1 MKKAFTLIELMVA
14 IAISAV
20 ITGAIYFSLDTALE
34 SWGYSRDHLAM
45 QKVLNEVT
53 DMIASGS
60 GITYG
65 IRDGLEVIE
74 ATSER
79 IAFVP
84 PWTDNT
90 HTVASRG
97 FVYTMNRKMKPGTSV
112 PIAEVRMRGSNDY
125 LPIPISMIDKK
136 GALQTQLR
144 LSLHVPVGNRLFF
157 TYHPDSDVNADVIKT
172 IWWDPD
178 NKNIYSKYLN
188 EVTNVSENA
197 FGVEIVDFSF
207 RYYNNYNEL
216 LVKKG
221 TVPRRDISLISGIE
235 IFMKVQLGEHQKSI
249 LSFVALRNSP
259 TRSGQYSLKEGM
271 RIRVPDGENIH
282 ILLLNNITGAENGDV
297 IEFEALPRR
306 GKSWTLAIKFSRAGL
321 AEPKIE
327 SYVVE
332 YPTGNVVFTSFPH
345 MSAQTGL
352 NFMTLDP
359 NGLFDYDDDLD
370 IKDIVSLGG
379 DVTLEVRKMD
389 VEGAGLFVRP

>member
-1 MKKAFTLIELMVA
+1 MKKSFTLIELMVA
-14 IAISAV
+14 ISISAI

-34 SWGYSRDHLAM
+34 SWGYSRDNLAM
-45 QKVLNEVT
+45 QKVLNEIA
-53 DMIASGS
+53 DMISGGA

-65 IRDGLEVIE
+65 IRDGLEIIE
-74 ATSER
+74 ATEKR

-90 HTVASRG
+90 HTVASRD
-97 FVYTMNRKMKPGTSV
+97 FIYTMNRKIKPGTAV
-112 PIAEVRMRGSNDY
+112 PITEVRMPVSNEY
-125 LPIPISMIDKK
+125 LSIPVSMIDKK
-136 GALQTQLR
+136 GAAQTQLR
-144 LSLHVPVGNRLFF
+144 LSLSAPIGSRLFF
-157 TYHPDSDVNADVIKT
+157 TYHPDTVANADVIKT

-178 NKNIYSKYLN
+178 NKHIYSEYLH

-197 FGVEIVDFSF
+197 FGVEVVDFSLK
-207 RYYNNYNEL
+207 YYNNYNEL
-216 LVKKG
+216 LVKRG
-221 TVPRRDISLISGIE
+221 TVPIRDIALISGVE
-235 IFMKVQLGEHQKSI
+235 IFIKVQLGQYQKSI

-271 RIRVPDGENIH
+271 RIQVPDSEKIH

-297 IEFEALPRR
+297 IEFEALPKR
-306 GKSWTLAIKFSRAGL
+306 GKSWTVAIKFSRAGL

-327 SYVVE
+327 SYTVE
-332 YPTGNVVFTSFPH
+332 YPTGNVVYNSFPR
-345 MSAQTGL
+345 MNASVGL

-370 IKDIVSLGG
+370 IKDIVNLEG
-379 DVTLEVRKMD
+379 DVILEIRKLD